1 MAISLKKSPKT
12 EEPTPPQAPTPAA
25 EAPPEA
31 SAAPAQPAQPAPT
44 PPPAPAPMRQ
54 SAEESAAPVGP
65 AEAEAEGVEGEDE
78 EKKKTLS
85 PKAQKALGVLK
96 KISGPLGKFYA
107 SSPKR
112 FFALLGGAAAATAL
126 AVTAV
131 VFWEKYQYTRV
142 MSNYEDGKFV
152 QAAEGFNDYL
162 LINPNDTGIMRM
174 LAVTHF
180 NAGQHDLAVRVLNRL
195 QTNYTEF
202 ENHPEIWY
210 RKALSELPRPGFGEA
225 SANLD
230 HALEADGNYIPA
242 LYFRTA
248 MAAGEG
254 GHEEAKLAFERVIG
268 LMNETP
274 LSRLEALVLA
284 REVDYINNH
293 IFNRPAMALSSTPDL
308 PTMELT
314 APVPLG
320 ARTGLQVDAAGF
332 DNRYYVPLPLPPESV
347 SEPLPE
353 AGMEQLIAVNLARQ
367 AIIGEGDLP
376 TAREYVNRLA
386 ATPENKRF
394 GGYLSGYLA
403 ALTGEYP
410 LAISIYAGFGG
421 AELHPLIMQGN
432 AQWAQSMGAPP
443 DEETIG
449 LFRKALDLDASNSLA
464 LNNLGFFELYLGNED
479 EALTFLLRSFES
491 HPGEKS
497 GLNLALIE
505 IERGNAQEARTK
517 LYSLVESV
525 GEDNLVLTRA
535 LVIAEL
541 ALGLDKSAADGL
553 KRWKELEPDSPTPYL
568 IAAEIHRRSGQ
579 QLLRLHELEE
589 GLKLFPR
596 RHEFSANLALA
607 HLGMSDPKAAQSALQ
622 KTPDSARD
630 NFLVMAARAMLTGR
644 ENPEE
649 AAKLFAR
656 AQAETPLAE
665 TFRLA
670 EMRARFLIENDRPQ
684 QAQQAISEALEK
696 VGGDSVP
703 PFLRALELRIAAA
716 TDKDAGDQ
724 IAAEAEEMIAKSE
737 AGFHGDRIVD
747 LARALMEIGN
757 TGDGVAHLE
766 ALLEQAPHA
775 RAAQAAYE
783 GYVKLGRSD
792 DAAALKRRLEHLAG
806 TAEVEERTDIIK
818 NAETFI
824 IGSPS
829 DFLKQINAALAAN
842 DAVKAVALYSQVIE
856 TGKPKLKNSSKT
868 HLNRGSLYFVL
879 KKYAEAADD
888 FAKAEQL
895 GQLEAKEEALRSY
908 QHAFALQRM
917 ARHKDAIVEL
927 EKALAFDEKNLQYR
941 SLYGHLLRRAER
953 LDEAEAVL
961 KALLRESPLQES
973 AYFELAD
980 MQRRERNNNN
990 AAIRTLQDLV
1000 EVAPRNKR
1008 AHRILADLFVSN
1020 GQPEKA
1026 DQHREILRTL

>member
-1 MAISLKKSPKT
+1 MAISLKKNPKT
-12 EEPTPPQAPTPAA
+12 EEPTPPQVPAPAA
-25 EAPPEA
+25 ETHPEA
-31 SAAPAQPAQPAPT
+31 PAAPAQTAPA
-44 PPPAPAPMRQ
+44 PAPAPMRQ
-54 SAEESAAPVGP
+54 SVEESAAPVESADA
-65 AEAEAEGVEGEDE
+65 AESAVEEEEGEE
-78 EKKKTLS
+78 GEKKKNLS
-85 PKAQKALGVLK
+85 PTAQKTLGVLK
-96 KISGPLGKFYA
+96 KITGPLGKFYA

-112 FFALLGGAAAATAL
+112 FFALLSGAAVVAAL

-131 VFWEKYQYTRV
+131 VFWEKYQYTRM

-162 LINPNDTGIMRM
+162 LVNPNDTDIMRM

-202 ENHPEIWY
+202 ENHPEVWY
-210 RKALSELPRPGFGEA
+210 RKALSELPRPAFGEA
-225 SANLD
+225 AANLD

-274 LSRLEALVLA
+274 HSRLEALILA

-308 PTMELT
+308 PTMELA

-332 DNRYYVPLPLPPESV
+332 DNRYYVPLPLPPEAV

-376 TAREYVNRLA
+376 TAREYVDRLA
-386 ATPENKRF
+386 ATPENRRF

-432 AQWAQSMGAPP
+432 AQWAHSMGAPP

-449 LFRKALDLDASNSLA
+449 LYRKALDLDASNPLA

-479 EALTFLLRSFES
+479 EALRLLLRSFEN
-491 HPGEKS
+491 HPGEKA

-596 RHEFSANLALA
+596 RHEFSANLALT
-607 HLGMSDPKAAQSALQ
+607 HLGMSDVKSAQSALR

-656 AQAETPLAE
+656 AQVETPLAE

-670 EMRARFLIENDRPQ
+670 EMRARFLIEHDRPQ

-716 TDKDAGDQ
+716 TDKGAADQ

-737 AGFHGDRIVD
+737 TGFHGDRIVD
-747 LARALMEIGN
+747 LARALMEVGN

-766 ALLEQAPHA
+766 ALLEQSPHA

-783 GYVKLGRSD
+783 GYVKLGRDD

-806 TAEVEERTDIIK
+806 TAEVSERTDIIK
-818 NAETFI
+818 DAQTFI

-829 DFLKQINAALAAN
+829 DFLKQINAALASN
-842 DAVKAVALYSQVIE
+842 DAEKAVALYSQVIE
-856 TGKPKLKNSSKT
+856 TGKPKLRNPSKT

-888 FAKAEQL
+888 FGKAEQL
-895 GQLEAKEEALRSY
+895 GGLDAKEEALRSY
-908 QHAFALQRM
+908 QHAFALQRL
-917 ARHKDAIVEL
+917 ARHKDAIAEL
-927 EKALAFDEKNLQYR
+927 EKALAHDEKNLQYR

-953 LDEAEAVL
+953 LDEAESVL
-961 KALLRESPLQES
+961 KSLLRESPLQES

-980 MQRRERNNNN
+980 MQRRERNDNN

-1000 EVAPRNKR
+1000 EVVPRNKR

-1026 DQHREILRTL
+1026 DQHREILKTL